1 MNGCKLTLL
10 LIALAG
16 TAWAGEAKV
25 DSQRVE
31 IRLSRLQQELKLTTD
46 QAGRVRSILLAAE
59 ELKVIDRDRYKAD
72 PKALTAA
79 AQERGTR
86 VDEQINEVLTEEQRP
101 IYESLWRQDQKEPWR
116 QMAQE
121 LEERLILTAEQMA
134 KVNSILAVQ
143 HSQMARMRPDGA
155 GQRGSRGE
163 TQTREQSMRRLRDD
177 TDKKI
182 EAILTDQ
189 QKKEFGKYKKE
200 RQDEMKRDFGGQN
213 NEPRGF

>member
-101 IYESLWRQDQKEPWR
+101 IYESLRRQDQKEPWR

-121 LEERLILTAEQMA
+121 LEERLILTAEQ
-134 KVNSILAVQ
+134 
-143 HSQMARMRPDGA
+143 MRPDGA

-182 EAILTDQ
+182 EAVLTDQ